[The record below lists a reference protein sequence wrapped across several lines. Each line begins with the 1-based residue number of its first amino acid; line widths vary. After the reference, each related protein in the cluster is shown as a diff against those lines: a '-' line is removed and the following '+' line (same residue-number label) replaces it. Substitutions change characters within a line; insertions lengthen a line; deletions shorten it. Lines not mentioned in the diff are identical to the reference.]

1 MKHLFFV
8 VLVSMGLINTAC
20 KEKATPEE
28 KTEETQSTT
37 SDISGTYAID
47 KQASEIKWRGFKP
60 TGIHNGIVPVGSGT
74 VTVSNGNVTG
84 GTVEIDMSG
93 ITVLDQEGENKAKL
107 EAHLK
112 GTDPGKEED
121 FFNVDKYPTATYV
134 INSVTPLDNDPD
146 GTHMVNGT
154 LTIKNISKP
163 SNFKARITIDPNKL
177 TVVTPEFDVD
187 RTEYDIRFK
196 SRKFF
201 NNLADDF
208 VNDEFKL
215 QLNVVADKQ

>member
-1 MKHLFFV
+1 MKHLFIV
-8 VLVSMGLINTAC
+8 VLVSIGLINTAC
-20 KEKATPEE
+20 KEKATQE
-28 KTEETQSTT
+28 TEETTQSTT
-37 SDISGTYAID
+37 SDINGTYVVD

-74 VTVSNGNVTG
+74 VTVSNGSVTH
-84 GTVEIDMSG
+84 GTVEIDMTG

-107 EAHLK
+107 EGHLK

-121 FFNVDKYPTATYV
+121 FFNVDKYPTSTYV
-134 INSVTPLDNDPD
+134 INSVTPLENDPD

-163 SNFKARITIDPNKL
+163 VNFKARITVDANKL

-215 QLNVVADKQ
+215 QLNVVANKQ

>member
-1 MKHLFFV
+1 MKHLFFIT
-8 VLVSMGLINTAC
+8 LVSIGLINTAC
-20 KEKATPEE
+20 KEKAAQ
-28 KTEETQSTT
+28 EETTQT
-37 SDISGTYAID
+37 SSGINGTFVID

-84 GTVEIDMSG
+84 GTVEIDMTG

-107 EAHLK
+107 EGHLK

-121 FFNVDKYPTATYV
+121 FFNVDKYPTSTYV
-134 INSVTPLDNDPD
+134 INSVTPLENDPD

-163 SNFKARITIDPNKL
+163 VNFKAKIAIDANKL

-201 NNLADDF
+201 NDLADDF

-215 QLNVVADKQ
+215 QLSVVANKQ